1 MESHKNLVLHI
12 GGETF
17 LLSAPHLSRTQLM
30 DIESLAGAAFDDYA
44 EELEEMSVYQ
54 LCEWFQE
61 KVRELYQIELK
72 NLAID
77 YEVTIKYTEQ

>member
-1 MESHKNLVLHI
+1 MDNQKNLVLNI

-17 LLSAPHLSRTQLM
+17 LLAAPQLTRAQLM
-30 DIESLAGAAFDDYA
+30 DIESLAEAAFDDYS

-54 LCEWFQE
+54 LCEWFQD
-61 KVRELYQIELK
+61 KIKELYQIELR

-77 YEVTIKYTEQ
+77 YEISIKVIE